1 MKSDSSA
8 ILPSTL
14 SVERSVKIASPR
26 AASFSFGDTSSK
38 MHSRAAL
45 LHSFFDQSLAF
56 MKQSRERT
64 TKLKVSEAR
73 ASARATPVDRALPHG
88 RVPDIY
94 CQESRRN
101 EIFIARLC
109 KAPFSSV
116 GATNRF
122 RMHKSPHISLLRSY

>member
-1 MKSDSSA
+1 FAPLVRPPLMKRDSSA
-8 ILPSTL
+8 ILSSTL

-56 MKQSRERT
+56 MKQSPESR

-73 ASARATPVDRALPHG
+73 ASARATLANQALPHG
-88 RVPDIY
+88 RASDTC
-94 CQESRRN
+94 CQESQGRNIYSPTAQSSLQLRR
-101 EIFIARLC
+101 
-109 KAPFSSV
+109 SD
-116 GATNRF
+116 
-122 RMHKSPHISLLRSY
+122 IS